1 MELRRYL
8 EILNRRKW
16 VILVTTVVTV
26 GMVGLGSYLMTPVY
40 SASAVVRIAQ
50 IQDADVGYY
59 NLSYS
64 ERLMNTYVHLLVS
77 RPFLEQV
84 IQALGLSISPEDLSQ
99 TIVVEALANTELLTI
114 TVEST
119 DPGQAMA
126 IANTLGDLLV
136 EQRASLYTGS
146 GRTRLEILQD
156 QLTVVEEDLATD
168 RASLQSLL
176 DRGADVE
183 QPGAAQDLN
192 SRIQIQEQT
201 YAMLL
206 NEYEKA
212 RLAEAARANSVS
224 IVEPAVLPDIP
235 VKPRLVLNIAL
246 GVVVG
251 LTGGIGLA
259 FLLENLDLAIYSADD
274 LERRVEI
281 PFLGSVPSLRVPRR
295 LRGQALL
302 LRHDGQS
309 SAGEAYR
316 VLMSNVLSPGS
327 GRPPR
332 TLLVASVEA
341 GAGRSTVLANLAVAL
356 AQSGRKVIAVDSDF
370 RSPGLHRV
378 FDVPDDLGLSN
389 VIFERGRLASA
400 LRETKIPGVRVLTSG
415 PLPPNPAEV
424 LGLARTRQL
433 IGELANGV
441 DLVLLDSASMLGFAD
456 AVVLAPMVDG
466 VVLVVSR
473 GRVSG
478 RQVQKALAQLAKVGA
493 KQLGLVFNRAEA
505 SEVDY

>member
-1 MELRRYL
+1 MELRRYF
-8 EILNRRKW
+8 EVLNRRKW

-26 GMVGLGSYLMTPVY
+26 GVVGLGSYLMTPVY

-50 IQDADVGYY
+50 IQDTDVGYY
-59 NLSYS
+59 DLSYS

-84 IQALGLSISPEDLSQ
+84 IQTLGLSISPEDLRRR
-99 TIVVEALANTELLTI
+99 IVVEALANTELLTI
-114 TVEST
+114 AVEST

-126 IANTLGDLLV
+126 IANALGALLV
-136 EQRASLYTGS
+136 EQRASLYTGA
-146 GRTRLEILQD
+146 GRTRLEILQE
-156 QLTVVEEDLATD
+156 QLTVVEENLAND
-168 RASLQSLL
+168 RARLQSLL
-176 DRGADVE
+176 ARGADVE
-183 QPGAAQDLN
+183 QPGTAQDLN

-212 RLAEAARANSVS
+212 RLSEAARANSVS
-224 IVEPAVLPDIP
+224 VVEPAVLPDTP
-235 VKPRLVLNIAL
+235 VKPKVALNIAL

-251 LTGGIGLA
+251 LVGGIGLA

-274 LERRVEI
+274 LERRAEI

-295 LRGQALL
+295 FRGEALL
-302 LRHDGQS
+302 LRRDGQS
-309 SAGEAYR
+309 WAVEAFR
-316 VLMSNVLSPGS
+316 VVASNVLSPGS
-327 GRPPR
+327 GGPPR
-332 TLLVASVEA
+332 TLLVTSVEF
-341 GAGRSTVLANLAVAL
+341 GAGKSTVLANLAAAL

-370 RSPGLHRV
+370 RSPCLHRV

-389 VIFERGRLASA
+389 VIFERGKLASA

-441 DLVLLDSASMLGFAD
+441 DLVLLDSPSMLGFAD

-466 VVLVVSR
+466 VVLVAAR
-473 GRVSG
+473 GQSTERHIQ
-478 RQVQKALAQLAKVGA
+478 RALHQLDKVGA
-493 KQLGLVFNRAEA
+493 RAFGVVFNKARTGDG
-505 SEVDY
+505 V